1 MTPNLASKSF
11 ILVDH
16 TQFYV
21 PTVVV
26 GFSSLICWVLSNSFC
41 SSVLLI
47 CQPFLSQCLKDGSS
61 LGAHSHLIKK
71 SRGATMNVCVGCRD
85 RPFLFSQTLP
95 FLPQYSKRRG
105 THPNIGPRDTNIN
118 KTTLLAVI
126 QYHFIIIP
134 KYRQRIYRL
143 ERPSSLT
150 LKIWPSKSHNRGIE
164 SILEKGI
171 FAWKCSSMEANVS
184 SDTNN
189 QLWSN
194 GPSFPLRCPYIQK
207 PKRQLLVAPLQDSSS
222 AGISDLLYI
231 WMKNACMEQQCFFLG
246 GKEKMKYT
254 FQQLVGLLM
263 APETTPPGVVF
274 TRDWIPHDS
283 IFA

>member
-1 MTPNLASKSF
+1 MIHRT
-11 ILVDH
+11 
-16 TQFYV
+16 
-21 PTVVV
+21 
-26 GFSSLICWVLSNSFC
+26 
-41 SSVLLI
+41 
-47 CQPFLSQCLKDGSS
+47 
-61 LGAHSHLIKK
+61 
-71 SRGATMNVCVGCRD
+71 
-85 RPFLFSQTLP
+85 
-95 FLPQYSKRRG
+95 
-105 THPNIGPRDTNIN
+105 
-118 KTTLLAVI
+118 
-126 QYHFIIIP
+126 
-134 KYRQRIYRL
+134 YRL
-143 ERPSSLT
+143 ERPSSRT
-150 LKIWPSKSHNRGIE
+150 LKIWPSKSHNRVIE

-171 FAWKCSSMEANVS
+171 FAWKCSFMEANVS

-263 APETTPPGVVF
+263 APVSSILAAGDWLSWR
-274 TRDWIPHDS
+274 TRTLFHD
-283 IFA
+283 